1 MSINVDTSYIQQQLA
16 NAKQDEEHSKQDLQ
30 NKEKISKANGKLK
43 KEMTKALFAAKH
55 GHTLGDK
62 PGQPSSKIPTGEAAI
77 FLALEAQVQ
86 NNMADMAAHLNT
98 LKNMNSEIAKES
110 SIYDQISKDQDDL
123 ASLATS
129 GQVDNLN
136 EKSAELK
143 EELTNATAQSG
154 MTSANASTQTRYMTQ
169 DSMENSGLT
178 GMGSFLINAVLDKQG
193 NYSRG

>member
-16 NAKQDEEHSKQDLQ
+16 NAQQDEEHSEQELQ
-30 NKEKISKANGKLK
+30 NKEKMSKANGKLK
-43 KEMTKALFAAKH
+43 KEMTKALFAVKH
-55 GHTLGDK
+55 GHTLDDK

-98 LKNMNSEIAKES
+98 LKNMNSEIAKEGS
-110 SIYDQISKDQDDL
+110 VYDQISKDQDDL

-129 GQVDNLN
+129 GQTDNLN
-136 EKSAELK
+136 AKSAELK

-154 MTSANASTQTRYMTQ
+154 MTSTNASTQTRYMTQ
-169 DSMENSGLT
+169 DSMENAGLT
-178 GMGSFLINAVLDKQG
+178 GIGSFLINAVLDKQG

>member
-16 NAKQDEEHSKQDLQ
+16 NAKQDEEHSELELQ
-30 NKEKISKANGKLK
+30 NKEKMSKANGKLK

-55 GHTLGDK
+55 GHTLDGK
-62 PGQPSSKIPTGEAAI
+62 PRQPSSKIPTGEAAI

-98 LKNMNSEIAKES
+98 LKNMNSEIAKEAS
-110 SIYDQISKDQDDL
+110 TYDQISKDQDNL

-129 GQVDNLN
+129 GQTDNLN
-136 EKSAELK
+136 AKSAELK

-154 MTSANASTQTRYMTQ
+154 MTSANASTQTRYMAQ